1 MKNNIRKAALLSGYS
16 LLIMALA
23 AGFSYGFVL
32 SSIPADSA
40 EVAAH
45 IKANDS
51 LFTAGIF
58 GWIVILICDIL
69 TSWGLYIFFRAEHAR
84 LASIMAGMRLI
95 YTGVLG
101 IAIAFLYAALQ
112 AAYTTDV
119 HLPSVYLQ
127 LFSNTWS
134 IGLII
139 FGVHLFLM
147 GVLAAKHSVIPRIWS
162 ILLLFAGTCYVLVHM
177 LNMAGAQFSDI
188 KETFE
193 SILAAPMAIGELAFA
208 VWLLIKGGR
217 KTTAALQPAS

>member
-1 MKNNIRKAALLSGYS
+1 
-16 LLIMALA
+16 MAIA
-23 AGFSYGFVL
+23 AGFSYGYVL
-32 SSIPADSA
+32 SAIPADYTQVPA
-40 EVAAH
+40 Y
-45 IKANDS
+45 IKANDG
-51 LFTAGIF
+51 LFRAGIL
-58 GWIVILICDIL
+58 GWVVILICDIL
-69 TSWGLYIFFRAEHAR
+69 TSWGLYIFFRAQYAR

-139 FGVHLFLM
+139 FGVHLFLV

-162 ILLLFAGTCYVLVHM
+162 ILLLFAGICYVLVHT
-177 LNMAGAQFSDI
+177 LNVAGAQFRNI
-188 KETFE
+188 KDTLE

-217 KTTAALQPAS
+217 KSTAALQPVA